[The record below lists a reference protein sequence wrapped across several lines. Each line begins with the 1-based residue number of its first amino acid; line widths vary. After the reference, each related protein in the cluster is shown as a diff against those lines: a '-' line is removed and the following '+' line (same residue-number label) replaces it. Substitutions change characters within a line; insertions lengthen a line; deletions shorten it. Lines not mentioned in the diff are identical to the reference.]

1 MKIKKFQPIYEVLIV
16 SLLLFMAHKLFF
28 YWNENNPKYQ
38 NFYFS
43 LETIYGFF
51 SFSSIIIVSILLFVK
66 NKSKDNVGNTFMLIT
81 CLKTGISFALL
92 NPILNSGSQN
102 IGIEKINFFVIFALF
117 LALETVV
124 TARILNNNQ

>member
-1 MKIKKFQPIYEVLIV
+1 MKIKKFQPVFEVLIV
-16 SLLLFMAHKLFF
+16 SLLLFLAHKLFF

-66 NKSKDNVGNTFMLIT
+66 HKSKDNVGNTFMLIT

>member
-66 NKSKDNVGNTFMLIT
+66 NKSKDNVGNTF
-81 CLKTGISFALL
+81 
-92 NPILNSGSQN
+92 ILVS
-102 IGIEKINFFVIFALF
+102 
-117 LALETVV
+117 
-124 TARILNNNQ
+124 

>member
-1 MKIKKFQPIYEVLIV
+1 MKIKKFQPIFEVLIV
-16 SLLLFMAHKLFF
+16 SLLLIVAHKLFF

-51 SFSSIIIVSILLFVK
+51 SFSSIIIVSFLLFVK
-66 NKSKDNVGNTFMLIT
+66 HKSKDNVGNTFMLIT

-92 NPILNSGSQN
+92 NPILNSGNQN
-102 IGIEKINFFVIFALF
+102 VGIEKINFFVIFALF

>member
-1 MKIKKFQPIYEVLIV
+1 MKIKKFQPIFEVLIV
-16 SLLLFMAHKLFF
+16 SLLLFVAHKLFF

-66 NKSKDNVGNTFMLIT
+66 HKSKDNVGNTFMLIT
-81 CLKTGISFALL
+81 CLKMGVSYFLL
-92 NPILNSGSQN
+92 NPILNSGNQN
-102 IGIEKINFFVIFALF
+102 IGIEKINFFLIFALF

>member
-1 MKIKKFQPIYEVLIV
+1 MKIKKFQPIFEVLIV
-16 SLLLFMAHKLFF
+16 SLLLFVAHKLFF

-43 LETIYGFF
+43 LETIYVFF

-81 CLKTGISFALL
+81 CLKMGVSYFLL
-92 NPILNSGSQN
+92 NPILNSGNQN